1 MIKNIEFRGIG
12 KEEGIIVREDQAFD
26 YALERC
32 LNGSMAEQQEFK
44 DALVEWY
51 YSGNRLKEEAKNEA
65 S

>member
-32 LNGSMAEQQEFK
+32 LNGSMAELF
-44 DALVEWY
+44 AV
-51 YSGNRLKEEAKNEA
+51 
-65 S
+65 